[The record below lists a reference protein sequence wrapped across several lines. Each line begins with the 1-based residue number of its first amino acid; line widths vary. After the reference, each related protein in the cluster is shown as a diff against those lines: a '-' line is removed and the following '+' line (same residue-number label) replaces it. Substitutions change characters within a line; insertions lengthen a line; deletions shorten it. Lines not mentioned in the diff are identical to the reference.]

1 MIDSVII
8 AAVSELMGS
17 TRMKS
22 RRGTLADFLAL
33 PDDGRQVEFV
43 EGEIIVNRPPTLDH
57 QGSSRNLLVALHLH
71 VKQHGLG
78 AVFAAP
84 TGVRLGS
91 DLVVEPDILF
101 VREGRNVTHDPRW
114 IDGAPDFIIEIAS
127 DSTRTYDAVK
137 KRALYGK
144 HGVREFWIVDPEL
157 KRVETYALNGSV
169 LELREVIENGMV
181 RSQVALPGFEL
192 AVASVFAR

>member
-1 MIDSVII
+1 MLDSVII

-17 TRMKS
+17 TKMQS

-43 EGEIIVNRPPTLDH
+43 EGEIIVNPTPSLDH
-57 QGSSRNLLVALHLH
+57 QDASQNLFVALREF
-71 VKQHGLG
+71 VKQHRLG
-78 AVFAAP
+78 AVYYAP
-84 TGVRLGS
+84 VGVRLAP
-91 DLVVEPDILF
+91 DLVLEPDLLF
-101 VREGRNVTHDPRW
+101 VKESRRSILDARW
-114 IDGAPDFIIEIAS
+114 VNGAPDLIIEIAS
-127 DSTRTYDAVK
+127 PSTRTYDAVK

-157 KRVETYALNGSV
+157 KRVETYTLNGSV
-169 LELREVIENGMV
+169 LELREVIETGMV
-181 RSQVALPGFEL
+181 RSQVALPGFEM